1 MLDTTSWAWPNAL
14 PRFDCANQGISR
26 ARNQPRADSAL
37 PLLNER
43 DHGNNILAVD
53 VVVPCPQRFRP

>member
-43 DHGNNILAVD
+43 DHGNNILEVD
-53 VVVPCPQRFRP
+53 VVVP